1 MTAPDIRLKRA
12 HDPVA
17 DDDGHRVLVDRV
29 WPRGIRRTDL
39 ALDEWARDLAPS
51 TDLRRWFGHDP
62 GRWSGFRERYRAEL
76 ASVPEVLRALVERC
90 AAGRVTLVFSAR
102 DRAHNQAVVLAEV
115 LAEEFAAWYAPGDP
129 ASPVCYAAHFERGGD
144 SGRSSR

>member
-17 DDDGHRVLVDRV
+17 DDDGYRVLVDRV
-29 WPRGIRRTDL
+29 WPRGIRRADL

-62 GRWSGFRERYRAEL
+62 ERWPGFRERYRAEL
-76 ASVPEVLRALVERC
+76 GNAPEALRALVERC
-90 AAGRVTLVFSAR
+90 AAGRTTLVFSAR
-102 DRAHNQAVVLAEV
+102 DREHNQAVALAEV
-115 LAEEFAAWYAPGDP
+115 LAEEFAAWYAPDEP
-129 ASPVCYAAHFERGGD
+129 ASPVCYAAQFERGGGPD
-144 SGRSSR
+144 TSSR